1 MIQTEAI
8 LTLWQREILRFVRN
22 KSRII
27 GGLGTP
33 LLFLLVLGSGFDR
46 LLNVGGGLSYFQ
58 FLAPGVIGMVL
69 LFGGMF
75 SGINVVYDRQFG
87 FLKEILVAPVS
98 RASMVIGRT
107 LGGATTAMFQAA
119 ILLVL
124 TLLVG
129 VQLDPVQIVLM
140 VLAMTWIAFGFTAMG
155 LAIAAKLTDF
165 QGFQLIVNFIMMPM
179 FFLSGALYPLD
190 QLPPWLQTA
199 TSLNPMTYGVEL
211 MRFIALGQSSM
222 DPGLALAIQTAF
234 NALMLWLAAWLFSQK
249 E

>member
-8 LTLWQREILRFVRN
+8 LTLWQREVLRFVRN

-46 LLNVGGGLSYFQ
+46 LLDVGELSYVQ

-69 LFGGMF
+69 LFAGMF

-98 RASMVIGRT
+98 RASMVIGRI
-107 LGGATTAMFQAA
+107 LGGATTAMFQAT

-124 TLLVG
+124 TLFVG
-129 VQLDPVQIVLM
+129 VTLDLARFALM
-140 VLAMTWIAFGFTAMG
+140 LLAMTWVAFGFTAMG
-155 LAIAAKLTDF
+155 LSIAAKLSDF

-179 FFLSGALYPLD
+179 FFLSGALYPLE
-190 QLPPWLQTA
+190 QLPEWLQAA
-199 TSLNPMTYGVEL
+199 TWLNPMTYGVEL
-211 MRFIALGQSSM
+211 LRFVALGYSAM
-222 DPGLALAIQTAF
+222 NPWLALAIQTGF
-234 NALMLWLAAWLFSQK
+234 NALMLLLATWLFSQK